1 MHIDFCNWF
10 RLLGDLSA
18 FQLTLVRFLC
28 CKHSEFYSFELLS
41 LPVSSAE
48 YRRLN
53 DIDRRC
59 CTRRNQC
66 NTEMSC
72 YRKSNAIGQMEAVS
86 EMKRFKIQ
94 SSEIRFLISLFFA
107 FCIWEIYVQHLC
119 HSILFLFISFAR
131 LGHRE
136 NSDDNNK
143 ISISKGLSGLYSCW
157 RINS

>member
-94 SSEIRFLISLFFA
+94 SSEIRFLISLFLLFA
-107 FCIWEIYVQHLC
+107 FEKFTFNTFVIRF
-119 HSILFLFISFAR
+119 SSFLSLL
-131 LGHRE
+131 LGLVIVKTATTTTKFPLAK
-136 NSDDNNK
+136 D
-143 ISISKGLSGLYSCW
+143 
-157 RINS
+157 